1 MSSAN
6 AGEGW
11 ELVVGT
17 DGSIPAEQLVRLGV
31 APGAH
36 LRVVAEPAQ
45 GADKVGKSLA
55 GRLRERFDDDAAV
68 DRFDAALAANR
79 KERILAVAQT

>member
-55 GRLRERFDDDAAV
+55 GRLWERFDDDAV